1 MVSLRRAAGRRG
13 FTLIELL
20 VVIAIIAI
28 LIGLLLPAVQQ
39 VREAAARAKCQNHL
53 KQLGLAVHNYHD
65 RFQKMPSGVPW
76 MPQILDDIEQKG
88 MPNARNLNVSVCPT
102 DPRGAPTYGGS
113 GGFGSYGLS
122 WYVAVD
128 HMVYGDAK
136 GMIGANASAA
146 AAPIRMTHVTD
157 GTSNTMMVAERLP
170 SVPGLYVDL
179 FWGWWAYPTTY
190 DTRTPG
196 RITTGFMLFSQSAN
210 NGAPTPTST
219 PCPRP
224 TVVME
229 GTLKSQC
236 VFNAPSSFH
245 PGGFQAAMGD
255 GSVKFIRVSGANAFL
270 PGSTTVTVV
279 QALASRAEGEVVTLD

>member
-1 MVSLRRAAGRRG
+1 MVSLRRAADRRG

-28 LIGLLLPAVQQ
+28 LIGLLLPAVQK
-39 VREAAARAKCQNHL
+39 VREAAARSKCQNHL
-53 KQLGLAVHNYHD
+53 KQLGLAVHGYHD
-65 RFQKMPSGVPW
+65 RFQHMPTGVPW

-88 MPNARNLNVSVCPT
+88 MPNERNLNVSVCPT
-102 DPRGAPTYGGS
+102 DPRGAPIYGGG

-128 HMVYGDAK
+128 HMQYGDAL
-136 GMIGANASAA
+136 GMIGTTATTK
-146 AAPIRMTHVTD
+146 IKITDVKD
-157 GTSNTMMVAERLP
+157 GTTNTMMIAERLP
-170 SVPGLYVDL
+170 SVQGLYVDL
-179 FWGWWAYPTTY
+179 YWGWWAYPTTY

-196 RITTGFMLFSQSAN
+196 RITTGFMLFSQSSN
-210 NGAPTPTST
+210 NGAPPGTPV

-224 TVVME
+224 TVVMD

-245 PGGFQAAMGD
+245 SGGFQAAMGD
-255 GSVKFIRVSGANAFL
+255 GSVKFIRTSGANAFL

-279 QALASRAEGEVVTLD
+279 QALASRDGGEVVTLD

>member
-1 MVSLRRAAGRRG
+1 MGSMQRSAKCRG

-39 VREAAARAKCQNHL
+39 VREAAARAKCQNNL
-53 KQLGLAVHNYHD
+53 KQIGLAVHNYHD
-65 RFQKMPSGVPW
+65 RFQQMPAGVPW
-76 MPQILDDIEQKG
+76 MPQILDDIEQKN
-88 MPNARNLNVSVCPT
+88 MPNGRNLNVSVCPS
-102 DPRGAPTYGGS
+102 DPRGAPVYGGS

-128 HMVYGDAK
+128 HMQYGDAL
-136 GMIGANASAA
+136 GMIGTSTTTKIKMND
-146 AAPIRMTHVTD
+146 TKD

-170 SVPGLYVDL
+170 SVAGLYVDL

-196 RITTGFMLFSQSAN
+196 RITTGFMLYSQSAN
-210 NGAPTPTST
+210 NGSPTATST

-224 TVVME
+224 TVVMD
-229 GTLKSQC
+229 GTLRSQC
-236 VFNAPSSFH
+236 PFNAPSSFH
-245 PGGFQAAMGD
+245 SGGFQAVMGD
-255 GSVKFIRVSGANAFL
+255 GSVKFIRTSGANSFL

-279 QALASRAEGEVVTLD
+279 QALASRAGGEIVTLD